1 MTHTKDEALK
11 LAKECGATTYTNRH
25 YPEAAA
31 VTFSPLAWEKFCE
44 QAFAAPPVQEPVA
57 QWQLRH
63 HLHTDGIWENC
74 TESEAAVMQK
84 QAHFEIRPL
93 YTTPPAAPVPLT
105 DEQIDEIVNRLDP
118 LFLDVPESFTTDFAQ
133 AIEAAHGIT
142 GKGQNGPATLN
153 QPRLEG
159 KP

>member
-1 MTHTKDEALK
+1 MTHVTIERAKLEQVLEALK
-11 LAKECGATTYTNRH
+11 LNNDQWKSLADSGDCGRWKAEDQDHYKQTN
-25 YPEAAA
+25 EAIAA
-31 VTFSPLAWEKFCE
+31 VE
-44 QAFAAPPVQEPVA
+44 QALAAPVQEPVA

-118 LFLDVPESFTTDFAQ
+118 LFLDVPESFTTDFAR

-142 GKGQNGPATLN
+142 KGGAA
-153 QPRLEG
+153 
-159 KP
+159 

>member
-1 MTHTKDEALK
+1 MSKKDEAWPTLTADEREALERFHETWEDDK
-11 LAKECGATTYTNRH
+11 GYDVPKPMIKRLAKLGVVYSEGFGRYGMTTFGL
-25 YPEAAA
+25 A
-31 VTFSPLAWEKFCE
+31 VLQS
-44 QAFAAPPVQEPVA
+44 
-57 QWQLRH
+57 
-63 HLHTDGIWENC
+63 
-74 TESEAAVMQK
+74 
-84 QAHFEIRPL
+84 
-93 YTTPPAAPVPLT
+93 TPPAAPVPLT